1 MYLCLSLNG
10 VLKYDK
16 NIFFFISYYLHKVSN
31 FINCTSRHNIN
42 RVQNLNFSV
51 FYFLL
56 CISSRKL
63 NSEIKKIV
71 KKLGYIFIS
80 IDARFL
86 TQNRRHKVSFSLYF
100 GTIFEKN
107 IRFAFFFLT
116 YSVLSSLILIDCR
129 LCHASYD
136 MHMSKY

>member
-16 NIFFFISYYLHKVSN
+16 NLFFFISYYLHKVSN
-31 FINCTSRHNIN
+31 SINFTSRNNIN
-42 RVQNLNFSV
+42 RLQNLNFSV
-51 FYFLL
+51 FAMYKQ
-56 CISSRKL
+56 SQ
-63 NSEIKKIV
+63 IKQRNKENRE

-107 IRFAFFFLT
+107 IRIAFFFR
-116 YSVLSSLILIDCR
+116 YILSSLILIDCR

-136 MHMSKY
+136 MHISKY